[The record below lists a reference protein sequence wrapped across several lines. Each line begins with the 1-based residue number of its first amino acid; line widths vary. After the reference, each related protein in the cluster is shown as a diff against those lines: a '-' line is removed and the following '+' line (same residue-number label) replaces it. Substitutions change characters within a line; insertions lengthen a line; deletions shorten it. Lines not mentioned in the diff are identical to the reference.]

1 MNGNVIYISASAGG
15 DPIAATKSDE
25 IDTLCELIE
34 KASATQS
41 QWREYDPGRKEW
53 GMTVNWLV
61 TASSDIQKLLYN
73 GGTYTLNVVHR
84 NGSTKTTLLSGTAL
98 CQQAKVISN
107 RNGLVNGSFVFKG
120 SGPLAAPSVNP

>member
-1 MNGNVIYISASAGG
+1 MTGNVIYISKDSGN

-41 QWREYDPGRKEW
+41 QWKEYDPGRKEW

-98 CQQAKVISN
+98 CQQANVRSN
-107 RNGLVNGSFVFKG
+107 INGLVNGSFTFKG
-120 SGPLAAPSVNP
+120 SGQLAPPSTQ

>member
-1 MNGNVIYISASAGG
+1 MTGNVIYISQGSGN

-61 TASSDIQKLLYN
+61 TASTDIEKLLYN
-73 GGTYTLNVVHR
+73 GGMYTLSVVHR
-84 NGSTKTTLLSGTAL
+84 NGTSKTVLLTGTAL
-98 CQQAKVISN
+98 CTQVKVVSSQG
-107 RNGLVNGSFVFKG
+107 GLVNGSFTFKG
-120 SGPLAAPSVNP
+120 SGPLAPPSTQ